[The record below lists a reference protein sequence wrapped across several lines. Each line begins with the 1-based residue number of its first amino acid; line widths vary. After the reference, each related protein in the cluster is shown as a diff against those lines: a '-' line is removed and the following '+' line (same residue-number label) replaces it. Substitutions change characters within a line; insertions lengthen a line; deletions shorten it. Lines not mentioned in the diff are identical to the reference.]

1 MPDKIKGED
10 KQGFISRCMSSDSM
24 QKEFPK
30 QDQRLAVCYS
40 KWDDDSVA
48 KSVRSIKLM
57 IDEIKS
63 IKTA

>member
-10 KQGFISRCMSSDSM
+10 KQEFISRCMSSDSM

-40 KWDDDSVA
+40 KWFDNKVVKNVA
-48 KSVRSIKLM
+48 VVSSILA
-57 IDEIKS
+57 EISK
-63 IKTA
+63 A

>member
-10 KQGFISRCMSSDSM
+10 KQEFISRCMSSDSM

-48 KSVRSIKLM
+48 KNMAVVKSLLA
-57 IDEIKS
+57 EIKS
-63 IKTA
+63 ITGA